1 MALNFGADFNNA
13 GEHTLAKGS
22 YLQGDKIH
30 IVKLKEAKAD
40 RQKLKDGREV
50 DTINVVFE
58 DENGATFE
66 DRTFELTQ
74 DSIERKTFGWGTS
87 ASMYDSAVLK
97 FRCYIEHFAPKYN
110 EKLIK
115 GEVKLEMKSWKQ
127 FRDSMVAIL
136 QAVIKQKTPVWCKL
150 KLIKNNSGFV
160 SLPFFA
166 AVDKE
171 GNAYVNNNFIGN
183 VEILKQQD
191 RDIAFTA
198 SEIKKIKA
206 REEAASGTATSTEE
220 LISSNP
226 EEISDI
232 NMEDFENMTL

>member
-1 MALNFGADFNNA
+1 
-13 GEHTLAKGS
+13 
-22 YLQGDKIH
+22 
-30 IVKLKEAKAD
+30 
-40 RQKLKDGREV
+40 
-50 DTINVVFE
+50 
-58 DENGATFE
+58 
-66 DRTFELTQ
+66 
-74 DSIERKTFGWGTS
+74 
-87 ASMYDSAVLK
+87 
-97 FRCYIEHFAPKYN
+97 
-110 EKLIK
+110 
-115 GEVKLEMKSWKQ
+115 MKSWKQ

-150 KLIKNNSGFV
+150 KLIKNSSGFA

-198 SEIKKIKA
+198 SEIKKIRA
-206 REEAASGTATSTEE
+206 REEASSGTTTSTEE